1 MMTLGEKNTSGKS
14 GRMALRGAT
23 RLILPRSGFVQQIF
37 MNNLI
42 RIIILAFL
50 SFLLSGG
57 FCLAEVT
64 TNTPVEEVPE
74 PKWATPIEREGLPNF
89 HKVSEDLYR
98 GAQPT
103 AEGMQELK
111 KLGIKTV
118 INLRAFHSDRD
129 EIGETELDYEH
140 IPIPAWRLKEE
151 HVIQFLKLVIDK
163 SRTPVFVHCM
173 HGADRTGVMSA
184 IYRIVIEDWTKEEA
198 IKEMTEGGFG
208 FHKIWK
214 NLIRFVEDM
223 DIEEIK
229 KKAGIKSKQDE
240 SE

>member
-1 MMTLGEKNTSGKS
+1 MSNKYLIQAIIPVLLG
-14 GRMALRGAT
+14 
-23 RLILPRSGFVQQIF
+23 FF
-37 MNNLI
+37 
-42 RIIILAFL
+42 
-50 SFLLSGG
+50 LSGG
-57 FCLAEVT
+57 YCLAEVT
-64 TNTPVEEVPE
+64 TETSAEEVVQYE
-74 PKWATPIEREGLPNF
+74 WASPIEREGLPNL
-89 HKVSEDLYR
+89 HKVSEELYR

-151 HVIQFLKLVIDK
+151 HVIQFLKLVTDK

-184 IYRIVIEDWTKEEA
+184 IYRIVIEGWPKEEA
-198 IKEMTEGGFG
+198 IREMTKGGFG
-208 FHKIWK
+208 FHTIWK
-214 NLIRFVEDM
+214 NLIRFVEDL

-229 KKAGIKSKQDE
+229 RKAGIEIGQEKSE
-240 SE
+240 

>member
-1 MMTLGEKNTSGKS
+1 MSNKY
-14 GRMALRGAT
+14 
-23 RLILPRSGFVQQIF
+23 
-37 MNNLI
+37 LI
-42 RIIILAFL
+42 RTIVLTFL
-50 SFLLSGG
+50 SLLSSGE

-64 TNTPVEEVPE
+64 TETSAEEVVRHE
-74 PKWATPIEREGLPNF
+74 WATPIEREGLPNL
-89 HKVSEDLYR
+89 HKVSEELYR

-103 AEGMQELK
+103 AEGMKELK
-111 KLGIKTV
+111 KLGVKTV

-151 HVIQFLKLVIDK
+151 HIIQFLKLMTDK

-173 HGADRTGVMSA
+173 HGADRTGAMSA
-184 IYRIVIEDWTKEEA
+184 IYRIVIEGWPKEEA
-198 IKEMTEGGFG
+198 IEEMTKGGFG

-214 NLIRFVEDM
+214 NLIKFVEDLN
-223 DIEEIK
+223 IEEIK
-229 KKAGIKSKQDE
+229 KKAGIESKQDGSE

>member
-1 MMTLGEKNTSGKS
+1 MSNKY
-14 GRMALRGAT
+14 
-23 RLILPRSGFVQQIF
+23 LIQA
-37 MNNLI
+37 
-42 RIIILAFL
+42 IIPVLL
-50 SFLLSGG
+50 SFFLSGG
-57 FCLAEVT
+57 YCLAEVT
-64 TNTPVEEVPE
+64 TETSTEEVVQYE
-74 PKWATPIEREGLPNF
+74 WASPIKREGLPNL
-89 HKVSEDLYR
+89 HKVSEELYR

-103 AEGMQELK
+103 AEGMKDLK

-151 HVIQFLKLVIDK
+151 HVIQFLKIVTDK

-184 IYRIVIEDWTKEEA
+184 IYRIVIEGWPKEEA
-198 IKEMTEGGFG
+198 IQEMTEGGFG

-214 NLIRFVEDM
+214 NLIRFVEDL
-223 DIEEIK
+223 DIEETK
-229 KKAGIKSKQDE
+229 KKAGIEIEQEKSE
-240 SE
+240 

>member
-1 MMTLGEKNTSGKS
+1 MGNKYLVRT
-14 GRMALRGAT
+14 
-23 RLILPRSGFVQQIF
+23 
-37 MNNLI
+37 
-42 RIIILAFL
+42 IISIFL
-50 SFLLSGG
+50 SFFLSGG
-57 FCLAEVT
+57 YCLAEVT
-64 TNTPVEEVPE
+64 TETSAEEVVQYE
-74 PKWATPIEREGLPNF
+74 WASLIEREGLPNL
-89 HKVSEDLYR
+89 HKVSEELYR

-103 AEGMQELK
+103 AEGMKELK

-151 HVIQFLKLVIDK
+151 HVIQFLKLVTDK

-184 IYRIVIEDWTKEEA
+184 IHRIVIEGWPKEEA
-198 IKEMTEGGFG
+198 IEEMTKGGFG

-214 NLIRFVEDM
+214 NLIKIVEDLN
-223 DIEEIK
+223 IEEIK
-229 KKAGIKSKQDE
+229 KKAAIESKQDGSETE